1 MKLFDPRSDQLI
13 ILLDANLRTNMTQN
27 NLSRIQYQGNTIE
40 STLEIT
46 IDTQY
51 KYWIEDWLTSIYS
64 LSTGRMGYSFDYKRE
79 IYIQQGDFYIKL
91 FGAFPI
97 SQEIEF
103 DLLSSIKVEIQC
115 DHYESAHNFPE
126 LIQIF
131 RDKTIDKILN

>member
-13 ILLDANLRTNMTQN
+13 VLLDVTQN

-40 STLEIT
+40 STLRIT

-64 LSTGRMGYSFDYKRE
+64 LSTGRMGYSLEYKRE

-103 DLLSSIKVEIQC
+103 DLLSSIKVEIHC

-131 RDKTIDKILN
+131 RDKTIDQILN